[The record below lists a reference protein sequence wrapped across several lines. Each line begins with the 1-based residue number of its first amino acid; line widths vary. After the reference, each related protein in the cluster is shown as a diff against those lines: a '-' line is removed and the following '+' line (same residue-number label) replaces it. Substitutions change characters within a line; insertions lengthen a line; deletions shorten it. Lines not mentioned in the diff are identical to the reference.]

1 MARWTT
7 STRIGSSSSASP
19 DARAR
24 QLVPNVQRV
33 NSRRW
38 AFGALVLV
46 GACSSAP
53 GVAVTSRSQAA
64 SVFHRG
70 TKLDAVDALP
80 DIEPINWGK
89 CDTQPAPWQCA
100 TIEVPLDYRASNSE
114 SISIAVTRLP
124 AASLADRIG
133 SLVLNPGGP
142 GGSGLDLTWSY
153 ASLFPA
159 ALTDA
164 FDLVGFDPRG
174 VGRST
179 AVDCG
184 DLDRS
189 YTVVERDCIDNS
201 GDLLP
206 YVGTANAARD
216 MEQLRKALGD
226 EKLTYLGFSYG
237 TALGAVYADLFPG
250 SVRALVLD
258 GSVDPAAGQYNIDG
272 TSTGSFSD
280 PFYGVQDFEG
290 TLDVFLDLCDASRLC
305 KAGPR
310 SRALL
315 DDLELNVQQ
324 ADTSYFDQWDEVVTD
339 QQVAG
344 IVASAM
350 YNTDLW
356 VPLAVALA
364 DAANGDASTL
374 AALGSFFEAGYPR
387 AEDSYDNLTEANVA
401 IYCADFAGRTGRFAV
416 DSCRGWPESAEPLPT
431 ITAVDVANPIVVIGT
446 DGDPATP
453 GFLAPM
459 MAEALGDAV
468 SVRWQGAGH
477 TAFLHSDCVDRI
489 VIDYLTDL
497 KVPVTHTQCGFTDDV
512 NTTVARA
519 SSVFS
524 LDRARFLIRL
534 QSVFEAEGSSPG
546 VARCLAEGIIDQGS
560 DSVVVYARLGVQA
573 PDYLELRQRLSCT
586 GVP

>member
-1 MARWTT
+1 M
-7 STRIGSSSSASP
+7 SLSAL
-19 DARAR
+19 
-24 QLVPNVQRV
+24 LV
-33 NSRRW
+33 
-38 AFGALVLV
+38 
-46 GACSSAP
+46 ACASAP
-53 GVAVTSRSQAA
+53 GVSVASREKS
-64 SVFHRG
+64 STTFHRG
-70 TKLDAVDALP
+70 TTLDPVAALP
-80 DIEPINWGK
+80 DIAPIEWGE
-89 CDTQPAPWQCA
+89 CDAQAPPWQCA
-100 TIEVPLDYRASNSE
+100 TIDVPLDYRADAGSE
-114 SISIAVTRLP
+114 TISIAVTRLP
-124 AASLADRIG
+124 AAAPAGRIG

-159 ALTDA
+159 ALTDT

-174 VGRST
+174 VGRS
-179 AVDCG
+179 AAIDCG

-189 YTVVERDCIDNS
+189 YTVIEADCIEHS
-201 GDLLP
+201 GNLLP
-206 YVGTANAARD
+206 FVGTANAARD

-226 EKLTYLGFSYG
+226 AQLTYLGFSYG
-237 TALGAVYADLFPG
+237 TALGAVYADLFPD
-250 SVRALVLD
+250 SARALVLD
-258 GSVDPAAGQYNIDG
+258 GSVDPRAGQYNIDG
-272 TSTGSFSD
+272 TSTGSFAD

-290 TLDVFLDLCDASRLC
+290 TLNVFLDLCDASRDC

-315 DDLELNVQQ
+315 DDLKLKVDK
-324 ADTSYFDQWDEVVTD
+324 ADTKYFDEWDDTVTE
-339 QQVAG
+339 QQVSG

-387 AEDSYDNLTEANVA
+387 AEDSYDNLVEAHLA
-401 IYCADFAGRTGRFAV
+401 IYCADFAGRSGRFAV
-416 DSCRGWPESAEPLPT
+416 DSCRGLPESAEPLPP
-431 ITAVDVANPIVVIGT
+431 ITAIDVAHPIVVIGT

-468 SVRWQGAGH
+468 SVRWEGAGH

-489 VIDYLTDL
+489 VVDYLVSL
-497 KVPVTHTQCGFTDDV
+497 RVPTTHTQCGFTDDV

-519 SSVFS
+519 AAVFS
-524 LDRARFLIRL
+524 IDRERFLIRL
-534 QSVFEAEGSSPG
+534 QAVFEAEGSSPD
-546 VARCLAEGIIDQGS
+546 VARCLAQGIIDQGS

-573 PDYLELRQRLSCT
+573 PDYVALRQRLSCT
-586 GVP
+586 DVP

>member
-1 MARWTT
+1 MRDVRVCLRLAAL
-7 STRIGSSSSASP
+7 SA
-19 DARAR
+19 
-24 QLVPNVQRV
+24 L
-33 NSRRW
+33 
-38 AFGALVLV
+38 LT
-46 GACSSAP
+46 ACASAP
-53 GVAVTSRSQAA
+53 GVTVSRRSQSSAT
-64 SVFHRG
+64 FQRG
-70 TKLDAVDALP
+70 VELEPVTTLP
-80 DIEPINWGK
+80 DVAPIEWGP
-89 CDTQPAPWQCA
+89 CITQDEPWQCGE
-100 TIEVPLDYRASNSE
+100 IEVPLDYRAKE
-114 SISIAVTRLP
+114 SAAISIAVTRLP
-124 AASLADRIG
+124 AAVPSQRIG

-153 ASLFPA
+153 ASLFPR
-159 ALTDA
+159 ALTDT

-189 YTVVERDCIDNS
+189 FTVIERECIKNS

-206 YVGTANAARD
+206 LVGTANAARD

-226 EKLTYLGFSYG
+226 EQLTYLGFSYG
-237 TALGAVYADLFPG
+237 TAIGAVYADLFPA

-258 GSVDPAAGQYNIDG
+258 GSIDPEAGSYNVDG
-272 TSTGSFSD
+272 TSTGSFDD

-290 TLDVFLDLCDASRLC
+290 TLDVFLTLCDASRLC

-310 SRALL
+310 SRTLL
-315 DDLELNVQQ
+315 DNLASDIED
-324 ADTSYFDQWDEVVTD
+324 ARTDYFDEWDKVVTEE
-339 QQVAG
+339 QVSG

-356 VPLAVALA
+356 VPLAIALA
-364 DAANGDASTL
+364 DAAKGDASTI

-387 AEDSYDNLTEANVA
+387 VDDSYDNLLEANLA
-401 IYCADFAGRTGRFAV
+401 IYCADFAGRTGRFTV
-416 DSCRGWPESAEPLPT
+416 QSCDGWPESAEPLPT
-431 ITAVDVANPIVVIGT
+431 ITAVDVAHPIVVIGT

-468 SVRWQGAGH
+468 SVRWEGAGH
-477 TAFLHSDCVDRI
+477 TAFLHSDCVDEI
-489 VIDYLTDL
+489 VIEYLVAL
-497 KVPVTHTQCGFTDDV
+497 KVPHTRTQCGFTDDV

-519 SSVFS
+519 RAVFS
-524 LDRARFLIRL
+524 IDRERFRIRL
-534 QSVFEAEGSSPG
+534 RSVFEAEGSPPD
-546 VARCLAEGIIDQGS
+546 VARCLADGIIEQGS
-560 DSVVVYARLGVQA
+560 ASVVVYARLGVQE
-573 PDYLELRQRLSCT
+573 PDYLSLRQRLSCT